1 MSATELQTP
10 RRGFTVKA
18 RARPALAS
26 LSAGFTRS
34 DLALAPMPAIG
45 QLAGKGKEPEKKKM
59 TFGEVMQLASK
70 RAFRGG
76 AAGFIAGVVQVRAFP
91 SPPGA
96 RLTTARKTTA
106 VTFSMNDTPSAVD
119 AVDRRARPRRVSVS
133 FAMALATEGHAVCRD
148 ATSRR
153 ALRSRGRA
161 NNPELETDGRAPHR
175 GTPGEPPRAP
185 MERTGHEPSFWFFS
199 RTDGLL
205 ANLTPFSAP
214 FCLARARAH
223 RPPLARDPRHLSER
237 RTSLFLSSQVGS
249 FMWLRTTM
257 NYQYANGGTLTNAL
271 STLYKEGGVPRFYR
285 GVSFAIIQN
294 PLSRFGDTAANTGV
308 MVALGELAPNM
319 PVATQ
324 TAFAS
329 LGGATWR
336 IMLTP
341 VDTFKTTLQVQGAA
355 ALSLLK
361 DKVKA
366 GGVGVLY
373 GGAAANFAA
382 NWVGNYPWFVT
393 FNYLQANVPK
403 YDGVKGLARNA
414 VIGMCASFVSD
425 CVSNSLRVVKTI
437 KQTNADA
444 NLGYI
449 GAVKGVLKT
458 DGVAGL
464 FGRGLKTRL
473 ITNIAQSMVFSVAWK
488 AIEQKLNE
496 NADKKAAAKGKGGKT
511 GSMTLATLPALNG
524 GCPPLKHA

>member
-1 MSATELQTP
+1 
-10 RRGFTVKA
+10 
-18 RARPALAS
+18 
-26 LSAGFTRS
+26 
-34 DLALAPMPAIG
+34 
-45 QLAGKGKEPEKKKM
+45 
-59 TFGEVMQLASK
+59 
-70 RAFRGG
+70 
-76 AAGFIAGVVQVRAFP
+76 
-91 SPPGA
+91 
-96 RLTTARKTTA
+96 
-106 VTFSMNDTPSAVD
+106 
-119 AVDRRARPRRVSVS
+119 
-133 FAMALATEGHAVCRD
+133 
-148 ATSRR
+148 
-153 ALRSRGRA
+153 
-161 NNPELETDGRAPHR
+161 
-175 GTPGEPPRAP
+175 
-185 MERTGHEPSFWFFS
+185 
-199 RTDGLL
+199 
-205 ANLTPFSAP
+205 
-214 FCLARARAH
+214 
-223 RPPLARDPRHLSER
+223 
-237 RTSLFLSSQVGS
+237 
-249 FMWLRTTM
+249 MWLRTTM

-294 PLSRFGDTAANTGV
+294 PLSRFGDTAANTGIL
-308 MVALGELAPNM
+308 VALGELAPNM

-341 VDTFKTTLQVQGAA
+341 VDTFKTTLQVQGAQ

-366 GGVGVLY
+366 GGIGVLY

-393 FNYLQANVPK
+393 FNYLQAKVPK
-403 YDGVKGLARNA
+403 YDGVKQLARNA

-437 KQTNADA
+437 KQTSGDA
-444 NLGYI
+444 NLGYV
-449 GAVKGVLKT
+449 GAVKGVIKT
-458 DGVAGL
+458 DGLAGL

-496 NADKKAAAKGKGGKT
+496 NADKKAAGTKGGKT
-511 GSMTLATLPALNG
+511 GSMTLATLPALKG